1 MENEDTQKNQENQEN
16 QGKNSS
22 ETPLFRQEV
31 IQAKKG
37 SYFGKTLIVTP
48 VSLSIWSFSMFF
60 IAVAIGLYLYFGEYT
75 KRQTVDG
82 LLVPDKGLIT
92 VYAKAPGTVAKKFVQ
107 QGEEVTKGQLLY
119 LVSTEQEAVAEQGL
133 SAQQIAL
140 LEKQIETQK
149 NKIAMFEKKA
159 ASFQELLKEH
169 YISEVEF
176 QKHQD
181 EFLSAKIALNGYERE
196 LSNAKSTGEYA
207 IRAPED
213 GTISML
219 IVMVGDRVTP
229 DTQLGAIV
237 PKGSQLEAQ
246 LFVPTTKAGFVK
258 MAQKVL
264 LKYNA
269 YPYQR
274 FGLYEGVVS
283 RIDKSILNPQDVKAF
298 SIPVKVDEV
307 FYRVTVT
314 LQKQTV
320 MVYGQPYPLTV
331 GMVLQGVILGDK
343 RNIWEW
349 VLEPI
354 YSLKGT
360 M

>member
-1 MENEDTQKNQENQEN
+1 MENEDKQKNQESQA
-16 QGKNSS
+16 KDSA

-48 VSLSIWSFSMFF
+48 VSLSIWSFGMFF
-60 IAVAIGLYLYFGEYT
+60 IAFLIGLYLYFGEYT

-92 VYAKAPGTVAKKFVQ
+92 VYAKTPGTVVEKFVQ

-119 LVSTEQEAVAEQGL
+119 HISTEQEAVAEQGF

-149 NKIAMFEKKA
+149 NKIAMYEKKA
-159 ASFQELLKEH
+159 ASFKELLKEH
-169 YISEVEF
+169 YISEIEF

-181 EFLSAKIALNGYERE
+181 EFLSAKIDMNRYEIAL
-196 LSNAKSTGEYA
+196 SQAKGGGEYA
-207 IRAPED
+207 IRAPGD

-219 IVMVGDRVTP
+219 IAMVGDRVTA
-229 DTQLGAIV
+229 DTQLGSIV
-237 PKGSQLEAQ
+237 PKGSQLEGL

-258 MAQKVL
+258 MGQKVL

-274 FGLYEGVVS
+274 FGLYEAVVS
-283 RIDKSILNPQDVKAF
+283 SIDKSILNPQDVKSF

-320 MVYGQPYPLTV
+320 TVYGQPYPLTA

>member
-1 MENEDTQKNQENQEN
+1 MENEDTQKNQEAHEKQD
-16 QGKNSS
+16 KDSL

-31 IQAKKG
+31 VQAKKG

-48 VSLSIWSFSMFF
+48 VSLSIWSFGMFF

-82 LLVPDKGLIT
+82 LLIPDKGLIAI
-92 VYAKAPGTVAKKFVQ
+92 YAKTPGTIVEKFAQ

-119 LVSTEQEAVAEQGL
+119 HISTEQEAVAEQGF

-159 ASFQELLKEH
+159 ASFEELLKQH

-181 EFLSAKIALNGYERE
+181 EFLSAKITLNTYERE
-196 LSNAKSTGEYA
+196 LNQAKGGGEYA
-207 IRAPED
+207 IRAAED

-219 IVMVGDRVTP
+219 IATVGDHVTA

-237 PKGSQLEAQ
+237 PKGSQLEGQ

-258 MAQKVL
+258 IGQKVL

-274 FGLYEGVVS
+274 FGLYEAVVS
-283 RIDKSILNPQDVKAF
+283 RIDKSILNPQDIKV
-298 SIPVKVDEV
+298 PVKVDEV

-320 MVYGQPYPLTV
+320 MVYGQPYPLTA